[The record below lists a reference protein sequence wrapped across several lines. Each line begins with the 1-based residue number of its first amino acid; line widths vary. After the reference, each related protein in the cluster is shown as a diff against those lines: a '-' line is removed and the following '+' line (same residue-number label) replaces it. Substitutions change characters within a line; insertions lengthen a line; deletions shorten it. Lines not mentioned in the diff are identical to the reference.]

1 MAGTRAADRF
11 PMTGPML
18 TEQIDLY
25 IQALASEKGFSAH
38 TIRAYGHDLAEF
50 AGYAAGAVGSPERK
64 ATRPLAIH
72 EIDSLTVRGYLG
84 RLHRKNEK
92 ITIARKLSAL
102 RSFFRHLVKHR
113 LADEDPTAAILT
125 PKHSRRI
132 PAFLSVDDMFRL
144 LDQAIDDT
152 VLGLR
157 NRALFETLYG
167 SGIRVSELT
176 GLNVFD
182 VDFSSGCLRVSGKGN
197 RERIVPVGAKA
208 LDRIQVY
215 RDRLF
220 NRTGIGMAVD
230 GPLFLNKNKGRLSS
244 RSVARILDALIR
256 KCSLGVPISP
266 HGIRHSFATHML
278 DAGADLRTVQELLGH
293 KSLSTTQKYTHV
305 SIDRLMAAYDRA
317 HPRR

>member
-1 MAGTRAADRF
+1 MTRI
-11 PMTGPML
+11 GL
-18 TEQIDLY
+18 TEQIAYFL
-25 IQALASEKGFSAH
+25 QVLAAEKGYSVH

-50 AGYAAGAVGSPERK
+50 AAYAARTAGLSGEEAKRS
-64 ATRPLAIH
+64 LAIDD
-72 EIDSLTVRGYLG
+72 IDNLTVRGYLG
-84 RLHRKNEK
+84 LLHRKNEK
-92 ITIARKLSAL
+92 VTIARKLSVL
-102 RSFFRHLVKHR
+102 RSFFRYLVRHR
-113 LADEDPTAAILT
+113 LASEDPTAAILT
-125 PKHSRRI
+125 PKHSRRM
-132 PAFLSVDDMFRL
+132 PSYLSVDDMFRL
-144 LDQAIDDT
+144 LDQTAEDT
-152 VLGLR
+152 ILGLR

-197 RERIVPVGAKA
+197 RDRIVPVGDRA
-208 LDRIQVY
+208 LDRIQTY

-220 NRTGIGMAVD
+220 ARTGIGLAVN

-244 RSVARILDALIR
+244 RSVARILEALIR
-256 KCSLGVPISP
+256 KCSLAVPISP

-305 SIDRLMAAYDRA
+305 SIDRLMAAYDSA

>member
-1 MAGTRAADRF
+1 MTR
-11 PMTGPML
+11 TVL
-18 TEQIDLY
+18 TEQIDLFL
-25 IQALASEKGFSAH
+25 QALASEKGYSAH

-50 AGYAAGAVGSPERK
+50 AGYAARGAGLSGEKEKRS
-64 ATRPLAIH
+64 LAIDD
-72 EIDSLTVRGYLG
+72 IDSLTVRGYLG
-84 RLHRKNEK
+84 LLHRKNEK
-92 ITIARKLSAL
+92 ITIARKLSVL
-102 RSFFRHLVKHR
+102 RSFFRHLVRHR
-113 LADEDPTAAILT
+113 LTNEDPTAAILT
-125 PKHSRRI
+125 PKHSRRM
-132 PAFLSVDDMFRL
+132 PSYLSVDDMFRL
-144 LDQAIDDT
+144 LDQTSDDT

-182 VDFSSGCLRVSGKGN
+182 VDFSSGCLRVSGKGG
-197 RERIVPVGAKA
+197 RERIVPVGEKA
-208 LDRIQVY
+208 LSRIHAY

-220 NRTGIGMAVD
+220 ARTGIGMAVD
-230 GPLFLNKNKGRLSS
+230 GPLYLNKNKGRLSS
-244 RSVARILDALIR
+244 RSVARILETLIR
-256 KCSLGVPISP
+256 KCSLAVPISP

-305 SIDRLMAAYDRA
+305 SIDRLMAAYDSA

>member
-1 MAGTRAADRF
+1 MTR
-11 PMTGPML
+11 PML
-18 TEQIDLY
+18 AEQIDFFL
-25 IQALASEKGFSAH
+25 QVLAAEKGYSAH

-50 AGYAAGAVGSPERK
+50 AGYAAGGEGVCEEK
-64 ATRPLAIH
+64 AKRPLAIDN
-72 EIDSLTVRGYLG
+72 IDSLTVRGYLG
-84 RLHRKNEK
+84 FLHRRNEK
-92 ITIARKLSAL
+92 STIARKLSTL

-113 LADEDPTAAILT
+113 LTDEDPTAAILT
-125 PKHSRRI
+125 PKHSRQM
-132 PAFLSVDDMFRL
+132 PSYLSVDDMFRL
-144 LDQAIDDT
+144 LDQTVDDSL
-152 VLGLR
+152 LGLR

-182 VDFSSGCLRVSGKGN
+182 VDFSSGCLRVLGKGG
-197 RERIVPVGAKA
+197 RERIVPVGEKA
-208 LDRIQVY
+208 LNRIQTY

-220 NRTGIGMAVD
+220 AQTGIGMAAD

-244 RSVARILDALIR
+244 RSVARILETLIR
-256 KCSLGVPISP
+256 KFNLAVPISP

-305 SIDRLMAAYDRA
+305 SIDRLMAAYDKA

>member
-1 MAGTRAADRF
+1 MISDAVEGAARS
-11 PMTGPML
+11 
-18 TEQIDLY
+18 
-25 IQALASEKGFSAH
+25 LAQH
-38 TIRAYGHDLAEF
+38 
-50 AGYAAGAVGSPERK
+50 
-64 ATRPLAIH
+64 
-72 EIDSLTVRGYLG
+72 
-84 RLHRKNEK
+84 
-92 ITIARKLSAL
+92 
-102 RSFFRHLVKHR
+102 
-113 LADEDPTAAILT
+113 EDPTAAILT
-125 PKHSRRI
+125 PKHNRRM
-132 PAFLSVDDMFRL
+132 PAYLSVDDMFRL
-144 LDQAIDDT
+144 LDQAADDT

-176 GLNVFD
+176 GLNVLD
-182 VDFSSGCLRVSGKGN
+182 VDLDSGCLRVSGKGG
-197 RERIVPVGAKA
+197 RERIVPVGRKA
-208 LDRIQVY
+208 LDRIQAY

-220 NRTGIGMAVD
+220 SKTGIGMHTD

-244 RSVARILDALIR
+244 RSVARILEILVR
-256 KCSLGVPISP
+256 KCSLAVPISP

>member
-1 MAGTRAADRF
+1 MTR
-11 PMTGPML
+11 PML
-18 TEQIDLY
+18 AEQIAFFL
-25 IQALASEKGFSAH
+25 QALASEKGYSAH

-50 AGYAAGAVGSPERK
+50 AGYAAGGEGVFQEK
-64 ATRPLAIH
+64 AKRPLAIDN
-72 EIDSLTVRGYLG
+72 IDSLTVRGYLG
-84 RLHRKNEK
+84 FLHRRNEK
-92 ITIARKLSAL
+92 STIARKLSTL

-113 LADEDPTAAILT
+113 LTDEDPTAAILT
-125 PKHSRRI
+125 PKHSRQI
-132 PAFLSVDDMFRL
+132 PSYLSVDDMFRL
-144 LDQAIDDT
+144 LDQTADDS

-182 VDFSSGCLRVSGKGN
+182 VDFSSGCLRVLGKGG
-197 RERIVPVGAKA
+197 RERIVPVGEKA
-208 LDRIQVY
+208 LNRIQIY

-220 NRTGIGMAVD
+220 AQTGIGTAAD

-244 RSVARILDALIR
+244 RSVARILEALIR
-256 KCSLGVPISP
+256 KCSLAVPISP

-305 SIDRLMAAYDRA
+305 SIDRLMAAYDKA

>member
-1 MAGTRAADRF
+1 MTRI
-11 PMTGPML
+11 GL
-18 TEQIDLY
+18 TEQIDAFL
-25 IQALASEKGFSAH
+25 QTLAAEKGYSTH

-50 AGYAAGAVGSPERK
+50 ADYAVRGAGLSGGEEKRSL
-64 ATRPLAIH
+64 T
-72 EIDSLTVRGYLG
+72 IDDIDNLTVRGYLG
-84 RLHRKNEK
+84 LLHRKNEK
-92 ITIARKLSAL
+92 VTIARKLSVL
-102 RSFFRHLVKHR
+102 RSFFRHLVRHR
-113 LADEDPTAAILT
+113 LTDEDPTAAILT
-125 PKHSRRI
+125 PKHSRRM
-132 PAFLSVDDMFRL
+132 PSYLSVDDMFRL
-144 LDQAIDDT
+144 LDQTADDT

-182 VDFSSGCLRVSGKGN
+182 VDFTSGCLRVSGKGG
-197 RERIVPVGAKA
+197 RERIVPVGEKA
-208 LDRIQVY
+208 LDRIQTY

-220 NRTGIGMAVD
+220 ALTGIGMAVD
-230 GPLFLNKNKGRLSS
+230 GPLYLNKNKGRLSS
-244 RSVARILDALIR
+244 RSVARILEALIR
-256 KCSLGVPISP
+256 KCSLAVPISP

-305 SIDRLMAAYDRA
+305 SIDRLMAAYDSA